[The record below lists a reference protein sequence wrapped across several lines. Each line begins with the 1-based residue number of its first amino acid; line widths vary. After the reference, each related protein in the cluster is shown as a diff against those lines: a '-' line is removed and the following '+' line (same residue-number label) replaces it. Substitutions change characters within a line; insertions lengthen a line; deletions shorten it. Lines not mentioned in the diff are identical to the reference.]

1 MLTADFQTQFVARLS
16 EMQDLAAGHFH
27 HLDPEAR
34 EEAVQN
40 SIVLAYR
47 YAKRLVEQG
56 KDAEGLLKSVL
67 WWACRHTRHGR
78 QGGGRAKAKP
88 KCVLDYARRG
98 IGDVIVES
106 GLNLNH
112 FIGQAAS
119 IPDAVAF
126 RVDIPA
132 FLDTL
137 TERDQQIARDL
148 AIGEGTKNVA
158 RKYNVSAPAISQFR
172 TRFRKK
178 YDAFYGAI

>member
-1 MLTADFQTQFVARLS
+1 MQTADFPFVSRLS
-16 EMQDLAAGHFH
+16 EMEDLAAGHFR

-47 YAKRLVEQG
+47 YWRRLVERG
-56 KDAEGLLKSVL
+56 RDAEGLLKGVL
-67 WWACRHTRHGR
+67 WWACRHTRRGR

-98 IGDVIVES
+98 MGEVIVQR
-106 GLNLNH
+106 GLDLNH
-112 FIGQAAS
+112 FIGQSAS
-119 IPDAVAF
+119 VPDAVAF

-132 FLDTL
+132 FLRTL
-137 TERDQQIARDL
+137 PKRDQQIARDL
-148 AIGEGTKNVA
+148 AIGTGTKEVSQ
-158 RKYNVSAPAISQFR
+158 KFGVSAAAISQFR

-178 YDAFYGAI
+178 YDAFHEQV